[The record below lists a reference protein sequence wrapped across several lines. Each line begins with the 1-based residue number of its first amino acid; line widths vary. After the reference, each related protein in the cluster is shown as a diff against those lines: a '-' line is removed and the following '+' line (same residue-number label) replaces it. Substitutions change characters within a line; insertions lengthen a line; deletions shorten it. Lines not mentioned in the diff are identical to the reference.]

1 MRLTHP
7 IVSYEDLHSDYT
19 RKNLSEN
26 KSSEHLRYEVLRLI
40 EDYKDTILKLEEA
53 MVRYNQQL
61 IRDNPPIGLM
71 TLKRQTGKGEHEY
84 LSARVMYP
92 LMGDRVIDIRLQ
104 VGKKSDFPNID
115 SVETKKI
122 LRERIRTL
130 LNEYLKE
137 KGLD

>member
-7 IVSYEDLHSDYT
+7 IISYEDLHSDYT
-19 RKNLSEN
+19 KKN
-26 KSSEHLRYEVLRLI
+26 SSEINSSERLRFEVLQLI
-40 EDYKDTILKLEEA
+40 EDYKDTILKLEAA

-92 LMGDRVIDIRLQ
+92 LMGNRVIDIRLQ
-104 VGKKSDFPNID
+104 VGKKSEYPNID
-115 SVETKKI
+115 SVQTKKI
-122 LRERIRTL
+122 LRDRIRTL